1 MPENLHFEVAGA
13 SFANGIRFPQSIR
26 NGVRMLQTR
35 LGKLPTSVV
44 AVLVAGLLLVGL
56 TMVTSVGAQE
66 SESASDSG
74 DTKES
79 ISTAISNL
87 STEAMTRWPDEFGAV
102 RIQPGRPEL
111 GIEVG
116 FTDDAVGK
124 VEELAKDFAFPKLL
138 VPVTIPKSRKTL
150 GEEIQE
156 IALDRTAAQKGLGP
170 LAETTG
176 GLFDLQSE
184 LFEGT
189 VEVIVPDIDAEQ
201 RSLFRAEYGA
211 DVNVIEGG
219 LGHPASCQN
228 RLRCGKDL
236 RAGIRARNVED
247 FTTARCST
255 GFTVMYNDELHIL
268 SAAHCSS
275 NTYPSYPGLPGYG
288 TTLGQSRY
296 HGDPANGNITEFGTV
311 QRRYLFGGV
320 DAELVSVESSF
331 QTFPWVYRED
341 TDQEYPVRSMGLA
354 SGIFWGQT
362 LCRAG
367 ATSGRRCGTVSN
379 LQYSPVRGGGNFF
392 RFTAC
397 SGSGDSGGPVFEGTR
412 AWGLFDGWIYINN
425 NPPPCDNLPASN
437 QVDSY
442 FGALSWA
449 LNNLEATMVYTP

>member
-1 MPENLHFEVAGA
+1 
-13 SFANGIRFPQSIR
+13 
-26 NGVRMLQTR
+26 MLQTR
-35 LGKLPTSVV
+35 LGRLPISLV
-44 AVLVAGLLLVGL
+44 ALVVAGLLLVGL
-56 TMVTSVGAQE
+56 TVVTSVGAQE
-66 SESASDSG
+66 SESVSASG

-176 GLFDLQSE
+176 GLFDLQSD

-236 RAGIRARNVED
+236 RAGIRARSNPD
-247 FTTARCST
+247 FNTARCST
-255 GFTVMYNDELHIL
+255 GFTVTYNNELHIL

-275 NTYPSYPGLPGYG
+275 NTYPSYPGYPGYG
-288 TTLGQSRY
+288 ATLGQSRY
-296 HGDPANGNITEFGTV
+296 HGESLPTEFGTV
-311 QRRYLFGGV
+311 QKRYLFGGV
-320 DAELVSVESSF
+320 DAELISVESPF
-331 QTFPWVYRED
+331 QTFPWIYRED
-341 TDQEYPVRSMGLA
+341 DDQEYPVSSMGLA
-354 SGIFWGQT
+354 SGVFLGQR

-367 ATSGRRCGTVSN
+367 ATSGRRCGVVTK
-379 LQYSPVRGGGNFF
+379 LDYTAGRGGGANFF

-397 SGSGDSGGPVFEGTR
+397 SGSGDSGGPVFATTT
-412 AWGLFDGWIYINN
+412 AWGVFDGWIFNGDS
-425 NPPPCDNLPASN
+425 PPSCDGPNADA
-437 QVDSY
+437 VDSY

-449 LNNLEATMVYTP
+449 LTNLGATMVYSP